1 MSAGSPVGPGRGGG
15 AGEPRGVPGNPRLLV
30 AVAGQGAALASVLPV
45 LLFRREE
52 IAERLGVLG
61 AVVGEV
67 TLLGAVAV
75 VAALVVPRLRSVLPA
90 GILLTLAGLLASAGL
105 AVMART
111 TDIAVFTA
119 GGFMLAAGAAP
130 GLVLHRILLATDARQ
145 ADRFRTLSWYWAAV
159 AAGACWPLVARVL
172 APVAYSTVL
181 WASAALALASAVL
194 IARHALAHDDD
205 LEVQPTVARMDVP
218 WARRSYG
225 AALAVGAAAIGGAD
239 AAQSLLLGEW
249 QRSEAQNAAVL
260 AAGAGAAALISAF
273 GPWYHRLHRLNG
285 SRRSDGVGTQLLVA
299 GVLVLLGAV
308 SFTYIGLVACWFV
321 AGGATCL
328 ALTGLD
334 AAVFAGLAPELRRPV
349 AARQVLWAGAGAL
362 AAAAFNAWIAGGWP
376 DQWKIGVLGL
386 PLVVV
391 GWAVRR
397 FAAPARDAAT
407 VMAVSKATTVPRRV
421 YAAESGPPLLSVE
434 QLSVSYGSVQVLFG
448 VDLQVQEGAV
458 VALMGTNGA
467 GKTTLLRAVSGLEPT
482 IGGRIV
488 YAGLDITKTRPT
500 WRAGMGLHQ
509 VVEADAVVGPLTVA
523 ENLTLFG
530 HGLDRAQR
538 AQSIAEAYE
547 LFPRLAERSRQRA
560 ATLSGG
566 EKQMLGLAKAI
577 VTPPRLL
584 LIDEFSLGL
593 APTVIAE
600 VLPVIRRIA
609 RRGAAVLLV
618 EQSVNVALSVSDH
631 AYVMEK
637 GEIGYSGPAEELRAR
652 PDLLRA
658 AYLEGLAHALR
669 IDQRET

>member
-1 MSAGSPVGPGRGGG
+1 MSGEA
-15 AGEPRGVPGNPRLLV
+15 AGEQRGRPGNPRLLV
-30 AVAGQGAALASVLPV
+30 AVAGQGAALATALPV

-61 AVVGEV
+61 AVVGEAA
-67 TLLGAVAV
+67 LIGAAAV
-75 VAALVVPRLRSVLPA
+75 VAALVVPRLRNVLPA
-90 GILLTLAGLLASAGL
+90 GIMLTLAGLLAAAGL
-105 AVMART
+105 AMMART
-111 TDIAVFTA
+111 TGIAVFTV
-119 GGFMLAAGAAP
+119 GGIMLAAGAAP
-130 GLVLHRILLATDARQ
+130 GLVMHRILLATDARQ

-159 AAGACWPLVARVL
+159 AAGACWPLAARVL
-172 APVAYSTVL
+172 TPLSYSTVL
-181 WASAALALASAVL
+181 WVGALLALLSAVL
-194 IARHALAHDDD
+194 IGRHALAHDND

-225 AALAVGAAAIGGAD
+225 AALAVGAVAVGGAD
-239 AAQSLLLGEW
+239 PAQSLLLGEW
-249 QRSEAQNAAVL
+249 QRSPVQNAAVL
-260 AAGAGAAALISAF
+260 AAGAAAAALISAF
-273 GPWYHRLHRLNG
+273 GPWYHRLHRLTG
-285 SRRSDGVGTQLLVA
+285 GRRADAVGTQLLVA
-299 GVLVLLGAV
+299 GVLMLLGAV

-321 AGGATCL
+321 AGGAVAL

-334 AAVFAGLAPELRRPV
+334 AAVFTGIDPELRRAV
-349 AARQVLWAGAGAL
+349 AARQVRWAGVGAL
-362 AAAAFNAWIAGGWP
+362 AAASFNAWIAGGWP
-376 DQWKIGVLGL
+376 DQLKLAVLGL

-397 FAAPARDAAT
+397 FAAPARDAETA
-407 VMAVSKATTVPRRV
+407 VAVSKATTVPRRV
-421 YAAESGPPLLSVE
+421 YPAASGPPLLSVE

-448 VDLQVQEGAV
+448 VDLTVQEGAV

-500 WRAGMGLHQ
+500 WRVGMGLHQ
-509 VVEADAVVGPLTVA
+509 VVETDAVVGPLTVA

-530 HGLDRAQR
+530 HGLDRARR
-538 AQSIAEAYE
+538 ARSIGEAYE

-566 EKQMLGLAKAI
+566 EKQMLGLAKAV

-609 RRGAAVLLV
+609 DQGSAVLLV
-618 EQSVNVALSVSDH
+618 EQSVNVALSVADH

-637 GEIGYSGPAEELRAR
+637 GEIGYSGPAGELRAR

-658 AYLEGLAHALR
+658 AYLEGLAHALH
-669 IDQRET
+669 IDRTDT

>member
-1 MSAGSPVGPGRGGG
+1 MSGAEEGEQRGR
-15 AGEPRGVPGNPRLLV
+15 PGNPRLLV
-30 AVAGQGAALASVLPV
+30 AVAGQGAALATVLPV

-52 IAERLGVLG
+52 IAEGLGVVG
-61 AVVGEV
+61 AVVGEAA
-67 TLLGAVAV
+67 LIGAAAVA
-75 VAALVVPRLRSVLPA
+75 AALVVPRLRSVLPA

-111 TDIAVFTA
+111 TGIAAFTV
-119 GGFMLAAGAAP
+119 GGIMLAAGAAP
-130 GLVLHRILLATDARQ
+130 GLVLHRLLLAGDARQ

-159 AAGACWPLVARVL
+159 AAGAGWPLAARVL
-172 APVAYSTVL
+172 APLSYSTVL
-181 WASAALALASAVL
+181 WASAALALVSSVL

-205 LEVQPTVARMDVP
+205 LEVQPTVARADVP

-225 AALAVGAAAIGGAD
+225 AALAVGLVAVGGAGP
-239 AAQSLLLGEW
+239 AQSLLLGEW
-249 QRSEAQNAAVL
+249 QRSPVQNAAVL
-260 AAGAGAAALISAF
+260 AAGAAAAALISAF
-273 GPWYHRLHRLNG
+273 GPWYHRLHRLAG
-285 SRRSDGVGTQLLVA
+285 GRRADAVGTQLLVA

-321 AGGATCL
+321 AGGAIAL
-328 ALTGLD
+328 ALAGLD
-334 AAVFAGLAPELRRPV
+334 AAVFPGIAPELRRAV

-362 AAAAFNAWIAGGWP
+362 AAASFNAWIAGGWP
-376 DQWKIGVLGL
+376 DQWKLGLLGL
-386 PLVVV
+386 PLVAV
-391 GWAVRR
+391 GWSVRR
-397 FAAPARDAAT
+397 FAAPARDAET
-407 VMAVSKATTVPRRV
+407 VVAVSKATTVPRRV
-421 YAAESGPPLLSVE
+421 YPAASGRPLLSVE

-448 VDLQVQEGAV
+448 VDLTVQEGAV

-500 WRAGMGLHQ
+500 WRVGMGLHQ
-509 VVEADAVVGPLTVA
+509 VVETDAAVGPLTVA
-523 ENLTLFG
+523 ENLALFG

-538 AQSIAEAYE
+538 ARSIAEAYE

-566 EKQMLGLAKAI
+566 EKQMLGLAKAV

-609 RRGAAVLLV
+609 DQGAAVLLV
-618 EQSVNVALSVSDH
+618 EQSVNVALSVADH

-637 GEIGYSGPAEELRAR
+637 GEIGYSGPAGELRAR

-658 AYLEGLAHALR
+658 AYLEGLAHALH
-669 IDQRET
+669 IDQTEA

>member
-1 MSAGSPVGPGRGGG
+1 MSRG
-15 AGEPRGVPGNPRLLV
+15 AEARERRGVPGNPRLLV
-30 AVAGQGAALASVLPV
+30 AVAGQGAALASALPV

-61 AVVGEV
+61 AVVGEAA
-67 TLLGAVAV
+67 LLGAAAV

-90 GILLTLAGLLASAGL
+90 GILLALAGLLASAGL

-119 GGFMLAAGAAP
+119 GGLMLAAGAAP

-181 WASAALALASAVL
+181 WASAALALVSGVL
-194 IARHALAHDDD
+194 IARHALAHDND
-205 LEVQPTVARMDVP
+205 LEVQPTVARADVP

-225 AALAVGAAAIGGAD
+225 AALAVGAIAVGGAD

-249 QRSEAQNAAVL
+249 QRSEIQNAAVL

-273 GPWYHRLHRLNG
+273 GPWYHRLHRLAG
-285 SRRSDGVGTQLLVA
+285 GRRADAVGTQLLVA
-299 GVLVLLGAV
+299 GALVLLGAV

-321 AGGATCL
+321 AGGAISL
-328 ALTGLD
+328 ALAGLD
-334 AAVFAGLAPELRRPV
+334 AAVYAGVAPELRRAV
-349 AARQVLWAGAGAL
+349 AARQVVWAGAGAL
-362 AAAAFNAWIAGGWP
+362 AAASFNAWIAGGWS

-386 PLVVV
+386 PLVAV

-397 FAAPARDAAT
+397 FAAPARDAET
-407 VMAVSKATTVPRRV
+407 VMAVSRATTVPRRV
-421 YAAESGPPLLSVE
+421 YPAGSGPPLLSVE

-482 IGGRIV
+482 IGGRVV

-500 WRAGMGLHQ
+500 WRVGMGLHQ
-509 VVEADAVVGPLTVA
+509 VVEAGAVVGPLTVA

-538 AQSIAEAYE
+538 ADSIAEAYV

-566 EKQMLGLAKAI
+566 EKQMLGLAKAV

-593 APTVIAE
+593 APTVIEE

-609 RRGAAVLLV
+609 ERGAAVLLV

-637 GEIGYSGPAEELRAR
+637 GEIGYSGPAAELRAR

-658 AYLEGLAHALR
+658 AYLEGLAHALH
-669 IDQRET
+669 IDQGTA

>member
-181 WASAALALASAVL
+181 WASAALALVSAVL

>member
-1 MSAGSPVGPGRGGG
+1 MSEAEEGEHRGR
-15 AGEPRGVPGNPRLLV
+15 PGNPGLLV
-30 AVAGQGAALASVLPV
+30 AVAVQGAALATALPV
-45 LLFRREE
+45 LLFHREE
-52 IAERLGVLG
+52 IAERLGVVG
-61 AVVGEV
+61 AVAGEAA
-67 TLLGAVAV
+67 LIGAAAV

-90 GILLTLAGLLASAGL
+90 GVLLTLAGLLAAAGL
-105 AVMART
+105 GVMART
-111 TDIAVFTA
+111 TGIAVFTA
-119 GGFMLAAGAAP
+119 GGVMLAAGAAP
-130 GLVLHRILLATDARQ
+130 GLVLHRLLLAADARQ

-159 AAGACWPLVARVL
+159 AAGACWPLATRVL
-172 APVAYSTVL
+172 APLAYGTVL
-181 WASAALALASAVL
+181 WAAAALALVSAVL

-205 LEVQPTVARMDVP
+205 LEVQPTVARADVP

-225 AALAVGAAAIGGAD
+225 AALAVGAAAVGGAA

-249 QRSEAQNAAVL
+249 QRSPAQNAAVL
-260 AAGAGAAALISAF
+260 AAGAAAAALISAF
-273 GPWYHRLHRLNG
+273 GPWYHRLHRLAG
-285 SRRSDGVGTQLLVA
+285 GRRADAVGTQLLVA

-321 AGGATCL
+321 AGGAIAL
-328 ALTGLD
+328 ALAGLD
-334 AAVFAGLAPELRRPV
+334 AAVFAGIAPELRRAV

-362 AAAAFNAWIAGGWP
+362 AAASFNAWIAGGWP
-376 DQWKIGVLGL
+376 DQWRLGLLGL
-386 PLVVV
+386 PLVMV

-397 FAAPARDAAT
+397 FAAPARDAKT
-407 VMAVSKATTVPRRV
+407 VVAVSKATTVPRRV
-421 YAAESGPPLLSVE
+421 YPAASGPPLLSVE

-448 VDLQVQEGAV
+448 VDLTVQEGAV

-488 YAGLDITKTRPT
+488 YAGLDITRTRPT
-500 WRAGMGLHQ
+500 WRVGMGLHQ
-509 VVEADAVVGPLTVA
+509 VVETDAVVGPLTVA
-523 ENLTLFG
+523 ENLALFG

-538 AQSIAEAYE
+538 ALSIAEAYE

-566 EKQMLGLAKAI
+566 EKQMLGLAKAV

-593 APTVIAE
+593 APTVIADL
-600 VLPVIRRIA
+600 LPVIRRIA
-609 RRGAAVLLV
+609 DRGAAVLLV
-618 EQSVNVALSVSDH
+618 EQSVNVALSVADH

-637 GEIGYSGPAEELRAR
+637 GEIGYSGPAAELRAR

-658 AYLEGLAHALR
+658 AYLEGLAHALH
-669 IDQRET
+669 IDRAEA

>member
-1 MSAGSPVGPGRGGG
+1 MSEAEEAVEQRGR
-15 AGEPRGVPGNPRLLV
+15 PGNPRLLV
-30 AVAGQGAALASVLPV
+30 AVAVQGAALATALPV

-52 IAERLGVLG
+52 IAERLGVVG
-61 AVVGEV
+61 AVVGEAA
-67 TLLGAVAV
+67 LIGAAAV

-90 GILLTLAGLLASAGL
+90 GILLTLAGLLAAAGL
-105 AVMART
+105 GVMART
-111 TDIAVFTA
+111 TGIAVFTA
-119 GGFMLAAGAAP
+119 GGVMLAAGAAP
-130 GLVLHRILLATDARQ
+130 GLVLHRLLLATDARQ

-159 AAGACWPLVARVL
+159 AAGACWPLAARVL
-172 APVAYSTVL
+172 VPLSYSTVL
-181 WASAALALASAVL
+181 WAGAALALLSAVL
-194 IARHALAHDDD
+194 IARHALAHDND
-205 LEVQPTVARMDVP
+205 LEVQPTVARADVP

-225 AALAVGAAAIGGAD
+225 AALAVGAAAVGGAD

-249 QRSEAQNAAVL
+249 QRSPVQNAAVL
-260 AAGAGAAALISAF
+260 AAGAAAAALISAF
-273 GPWYHRLHRLNG
+273 GPWYHRLHRLAG
-285 SRRSDGVGTQLLVA
+285 GRRADAVGTQLLVA

-321 AGGATCL
+321 AGGAIAL
-328 ALTGLD
+328 ALAGLD
-334 AAVFAGLAPELRRPV
+334 AAVFAGIAPELRRAV

-362 AAAAFNAWIAGGWP
+362 AAASFNAWIAGGWP
-376 DQWKIGVLGL
+376 DQWRLGLLGL
-386 PLVVV
+386 PLVMV

-397 FAAPARDAAT
+397 FAAPARDAKT
-407 VMAVSKATTVPRRV
+407 VVAVSKATTVPRRV
-421 YAAESGPPLLSVE
+421 YPAASGPPLLSVE

-448 VDLQVQEGAV
+448 VDLTVQEGAV

-500 WRAGMGLHQ
+500 WRVGMGLHQ
-509 VVEADAVVGPLTVA
+509 VVETDAVVGPLTVA

-530 HGLDRAQR
+530 HGLDRAGR
-538 AQSIAEAYE
+538 ARSIAEAYE

-566 EKQMLGLAKAI
+566 EKQMLGLAKAV

-593 APTVIAE
+593 APTVISDL
-600 VLPVIRRIA
+600 LPVIRRIA
-609 RRGAAVLLV
+609 DQGAAVLLV
-618 EQSVNVALSVSDH
+618 EQSVNVALSVADH

-637 GEIGYSGPAEELRAR
+637 GEIGYSGPAGELRAR

-658 AYLEGLAHALR
+658 AYLEGLAHALH
-669 IDQRET
+669 IDRTEA

>member
-172 APVAYSTVL
+172 APVAYGTVL
-181 WASAALALASAVL
+181 WASAALALVSAVL

-205 LEVQPTVARMDVP
+205 LEVQSTVARMDVP

-273 GPWYHRLHRLNG
+273 GPWYHRLHRLDG
-285 SRRSDGVGTQLLVA
+285 SRRADGVGTQLLVA

-328 ALTGLD
+328 ALAGLD
-334 AAVFAGLAPELRRPV
+334 AAVFAGLAPGLRRPV